1 MVDYKFYRL
10 ITEGTLDDYIIYDST
25 LNGNC
30 YNNNSK
36 FLEKLRKNHNLPS
49 RKVLHYYYE
58 DNYLLLDDS
67 PWIIKGNDVLLRS
80 SKENSYKYISCEVL
94 EIENKDEIENNE
106 ITLEELPSLSPD
118 SLFYNDKNRSDK
130 YDILNE
136 YCYEIS
142 KLNISTIPHLYGPPD
157 PLDRIE
163 YENKDSDSILQ
174 YIISF
179 NEASNNICDELY
191 VSGRRARNKKKNLS
205 GDDIYTYPSSDEET
219 LPSIPKITKLHNN
232 LLPVLP
238 SSNNVNIWTK
248 TCDSLLLWIV
258 KEYGEN
264 WELVSELLVKYKINK
279 GNLNCKNRYEKL
291 NNQINNVLL
300 KTSYNNDLTS
310 YSSDN
315 INTYSK
321 DMNNLL
327 CTSSNLILDNNNQE
341 NKLIDKSKRNTMNK
355 VINENITDTK
365 YDEIINDFDSIL
377 RINNN
382 ESYDNS
388 LQGNDRINMNM
399 NNSNSNN
406 NNNNNTNERIITPSV
421 FLDDYY
427 SKKKENQ
434 SNVTNPPINN
444 AININNNNGMYYNN
458 MMSNSNVMP
467 YDNIKSVNNMRRNTM
482 VFQNRNTH
490 HLQNIT
496 PKPNN
501 NRNIIQNNINNTMN
515 NGINMQMNRKI
526 PNIKRSNKTNRN
538 MIMNNS
544 IVQNNNSIYNYNLEI
559 SLNTPNP
566 IQLNNMNNMSNMSHY
581 VVPQT
586 VIQPI
591 NITTPPIQSQINNVN
606 STQPPINN
614 INDNNFNDEI
624 HEAISRIANRTDIS
638 DEEKKRE
645 VALILQQADSRRQ

>member
-279 GNLNCKNRYEKL
+279 GSLNCKNRYEKL

-327 CTSSNLILDNNNQE
+327 CTSSNLILDNNNNQV

-355 VINENITDTK
+355 VINENITETK

-388 LQGNDRINMNM
+388 LQGNDRINVNI
-399 NNSNSNN
+399 NNSNS

-444 AININNNNGMYYNN
+444 AININNNNGIYYNN
-458 MMSNSNVMP
+458 MMSNSNAIP